1 MSLFFSNKVHE
12 RRYLY
17 IRKRQVVSETG
28 NVHNI
33 SRLQLSPFSNQIKEI
48 EGLFYQ

>member
-1 MSLFFSNKVHE
+1 MNVDTC
-12 RRYLY
+12 

-33 SRLQLSPFSNQIKEI
+33 SRLQLPPFSNQIKEI